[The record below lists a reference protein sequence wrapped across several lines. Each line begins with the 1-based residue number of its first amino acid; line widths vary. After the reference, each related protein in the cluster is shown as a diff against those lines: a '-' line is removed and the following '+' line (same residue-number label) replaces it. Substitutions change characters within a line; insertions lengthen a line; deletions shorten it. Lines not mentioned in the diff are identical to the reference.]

1 MNLYLFERWAGV
13 VIALVAL
20 HSFILGCV
28 LFAVPGWLL
37 DLFSWD
43 YDGSMFFTRQA
54 GAFLVSLSFGYILAL
69 KYREAAFFIVASKI
83 VAVVFLLTEFFFRSA
98 PVIILVAGVFDGVMA
113 IALTVLVIKAV
124 KYWEQ

>member
-1 MNLYLFERWAGV
+1 LSIFEKWAGI
-13 VIALVAL
+13 VITLIAL

-28 LFAVPGWLL
+28 LFAAPGLLL
-37 DLFSWD
+37 DLFGWD

-83 VAVVFLLTEFFFRSA
+83 VAVAFLLTEFLFRSA
-98 PVIILVAGVFDGVMA
+98 PMIILAAGAFDGLMA
-113 IALTVLVIKAV
+113 VGVLVLMV
-124 KYWEQ
+124 KGMNYWER